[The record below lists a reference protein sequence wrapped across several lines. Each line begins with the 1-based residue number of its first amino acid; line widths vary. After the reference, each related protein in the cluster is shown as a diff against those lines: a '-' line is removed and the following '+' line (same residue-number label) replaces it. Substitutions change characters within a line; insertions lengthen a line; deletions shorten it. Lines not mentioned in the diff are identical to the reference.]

1 MKKLAVIALVV
12 LGIALAGASEAASP
26 KKHRT
31 RNQNRVGPYISGFVG
46 MTKFTDDQ
54 ALAEAQ
60 IEQIFNQSGNPI
72 QNLQVGTDK
81 TDINYAVTFGYRF
94 HRFIAGELGLVQYGE
109 LASTGSAGMD
119 FGDGNGFVPTQLKY
133 SFKAG
138 GPMISV
144 LGILP
149 FNDKF
154 EGYVRLGYL
163 FASTVREISS
173 SVNGQSSVGQDAR
186 GDSQHPVYGI
196 GFGWN
201 IDQMWTVRAEYQKLN
216 EIGQQSRN
224 GTENFETMSLG
235 VIVRF

>member
-1 MKKLAVIALVV
+1 MKNFAVIALVV
-12 LGIALAGASEAASP
+12 LGIAFAGASEAASP

-31 RNQNRVGPYISGFVG
+31 RNQNRIGPYVSAFVG

-54 ALAEAQ
+54 SAAEAQ

-72 QNLQVGTDK
+72 QNLAVGTDH
-81 TDINYAVTFGYRF
+81 TDFNYAVNFGYRF

-109 LASTGSAGMD
+109 LASRGTANMD

-133 SFKAG
+133 SFRVG
-138 GPMISV
+138 GPVISV

-149 FNDKF
+149 FNQKF
-154 EGYVRLGYL
+154 EGYLRLGYL
-163 FASTVREISS
+163 FASSVREISS
-173 SVNGQSSVGQDAR
+173 SVNGQSSIGQDAR

-201 IDQMWTVRAEYQKLN
+201 IDQMWTVRGEFQKLSDV
-216 EIGQQSRN
+216 GQQSRN
-224 GTENFETMSLG
+224 GSENFETASLG
-235 VIVRF
+235 VVVRF